1 MKLLKDLRNIF
12 NDEPIII
19 SLVFISLITSVF
31 LLFCKFGDI
40 VTFFERVFAA
50 LQHLLISN
58 TAVGIVVLLS
68 LVLFCN
74 IFGQVSGIRLMPFP
88 LCEFRRCRTRSP
100 FPVSA

>member
-40 VTFFERVFAA
+40 ITFFERVFTA
-50 LQHLLISN
+50 LLHLLVSN
-58 TAVGIVVLLS
+58 TTVGIVVLLS
-68 LVLFCN
+68 LVLL
-74 IFGQVSGIRLMPFP
+74 IWIIKSMLK
-88 LCEFRRCRTRSP
+88 
-100 FPVSA
+100 SAATPTKK

>member
-50 LQHLLISN
+50 LQHLLIGN

-68 LVLFCN
+68 LVLF
-74 IFGQVSGIRLMPFP
+74 IWVIKSSLKSTATPQKKRIKSLSLI
-88 LCEFRRCRTRSP
+88 
-100 FPVSA
+100 